1 MCFREK
7 NNGGSNW
14 AYKSEYV
21 NTINVFI
28 IETKPYTPQPTN
40 PPRQGRNFTKVI
52 NVFCS
57 EDLPLFVITC
67 THIIQKST
75 ENRNSERRWKVRED

>member
-1 MCFREK
+1 MAQFGHTGKTSCNIYLLMIPEILSVKAWHAMCFREK

-28 IETKPYTPQPTN
+28 IETKPYTP
-40 PPRQGRNFTKVI
+40 
-52 NVFCS
+52 
-57 EDLPLFVITC
+57 
-67 THIIQKST
+67 
-75 ENRNSERRWKVRED
+75 